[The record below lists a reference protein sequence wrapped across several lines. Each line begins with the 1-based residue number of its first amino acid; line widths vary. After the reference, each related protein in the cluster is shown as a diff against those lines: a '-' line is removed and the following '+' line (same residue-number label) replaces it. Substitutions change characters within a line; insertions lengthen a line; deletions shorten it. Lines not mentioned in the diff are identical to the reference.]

1 MNKDIKKK
9 LGKQSIINGKWFL
22 NKDLL
27 KAVLPLLR
35 EIWFE
40 LPIKIKNKEKL
51 KNVTVEKLFTKKD
64 FLDYLEELVKENEK
78 PAHEE

>member
-51 KNVTVEKLFTKKD
+51 KNATVEKLFTKKD
-64 FLDYLEELVKENEK
+64 FLDYLEELVEEK
-78 PAHEE
+78 NG

>member
-1 MNKDIKKK
+1 MRKMNKDIKKK

-51 KNVTVEKLFTKKD
+51 KNATVEKLFTKKD
-64 FLDYLEELVKENEK
+64 FLDYLEELVEEK
-78 PAHEE
+78 NG